1 MAFDDRVIWSEGMF
15 IRAQHFQQEARYV
28 EKLVRG
34 RTGALRPHPWGLT
47 ELRLN
52 RDLLAIGR
60 FGVDR
65 AAGVFEDGTPFVLPS
80 DADDLPPLEL
90 PRETRNVLVYLTLPI
105 VQPGGRE
112 TADPQSGAMTR
123 YAASETEV
131 NDSNSGDV
139 GTVPI
144 GVGKLRLRY
153 ALETSERSGSVGIG
167 LARVIEVRSDNAVV
181 LDDGYIPPLLD
192 SSVSQ
197 TLSGLTT
204 EIVGLLNHRGE
215 AIASRLAGSSAG
227 TAAEMT
233 DLMMLQAINRWQPL
247 FAHLQSASCIHP
259 EDLFRNAVMLA
270 GELATFTNAG
280 HRPKPMP
287 VYDHERLQ
295 TTFAPVATALRQAL
309 SAILERGA
317 IPIPLTEHRY
327 GIRVAD
333 VTDKSLFGKYTFVL
347 AAKADM
353 PAETLMRGLV
363 GQIKIGPAEQIRELV
378 NAALPGIMP
387 RALPVAPRQVP
398 YHTGKAYFEL
408 DRTSPL
414 WKQVAAGNGLTIH
427 VAGDFPS
434 LELDLWAVKD

>member
-1 MAFDDRVIWSEGMF
+1 MPFDDRVIWSEGMF

-28 EKLVRG
+28 ERLVRG
-34 RTGALRPHPWGLT
+34 RAGALRGYPWGLT
-47 ELRLN
+47 ELKLN
-52 RDLLAIGR
+52 RELLAIGR
-60 FGVDR
+60 FGVER
-65 AAGVFEDGTPFVLPS
+65 AAGVFEDGTPFVLPG
-80 DADDLPPLEL
+80 DADQLVPLDLPQD
-90 PRETRNVLVYLTLPI
+90 TRNAIVYLTLPL

-112 TADPQSGAMTR
+112 AAEPHADAMTR
-123 YAASETEV
+123 YAVSEVEAA
-131 NDSNSGDV
+131 DSNSSEI

-144 GVGKLRLRY
+144 GVGKMRLRY
-153 ALETSERSGSVGIG
+153 ALETSERSGTVAIG
-167 LARVIEVRSDNAVV
+167 LARVVEVRSDNAVV
-181 LDDGYIPPLLD
+181 LDDGYIPPALD

-197 TLSGLTT
+197 VLSGLMT

-215 AIASRLAGSSAG
+215 AVASRLSGSSAG
-227 TAAEMT
+227 TAAELT
-233 DLMMLQAINRWQPL
+233 DMMMLQAINRWQPL
-247 FAHLQSASCIHP
+247 FAHLQAASCIHP
-259 EDLFRNAVMLA
+259 EDFFRNAVALA
-270 GELATFTNAG
+270 GELATFTAAG
-280 HRPKPMP
+280 HRPRPFP
-287 VYDHERLQ
+287 AYDHERLQ
-295 TTFAPVATALRQAL
+295 PTFAPVAAALRQAL
-309 SAILERGA
+309 SAVLERGA
-317 IPIPLTEHRY
+317 IQIPLTEHRY

-353 PAETLMRGLV
+353 PAETLMRSLV

-427 VAGDFPS
+427 VAGEFPA

>member
-1 MAFDDRVIWSEGMF
+1 MPFDDRVIWSEGMF

-28 EKLVRG
+28 ERLVRG
-34 RTGALRPHPWGLT
+34 RAGALRPYSWGLT
-47 ELRLN
+47 GLKLN
-52 RDLLAIGR
+52 RELLAIGR
-60 FGVDR
+60 FGVER
-65 AAGVFEDGTPFVLPS
+65 AAGVFADGTPFMLPGDS
-80 DADDLPPLEL
+80 DLLAPLEL
-90 PRETRNVLVYLTLPI
+90 PQDTRNAIVYLTLPL

-112 TADPQSGAMTR
+112 AAEPQADTMTR
-123 YAASETEV
+123 YAV
-131 NDSNSGDV
+131 NEIEAADSNSSEI

-153 ALETSERSGSVGIG
+153 ALETSERSGTVGIG
-167 LARVIEVRSDNAVV
+167 LARIVEVRSDNAVV
-181 LDDGYIPPLLD
+181 LDDGYIPPALD
-192 SSVSQ
+192 ASVSQ
-197 TLSGLTT
+197 ILSGLMT

-215 AIASRLAGSSAG
+215 AIASRIAGGNAG
-227 TAAEMT
+227 TAAELT
-233 DLMMLQAINRWQPL
+233 DMMMLQAINRWQPL
-247 FAHLQSASCIHP
+247 FAHLQAASCIHP
-259 EDLFRNAVMLA
+259 EDLFRNAVSLT
-270 GELATFTNAG
+270 GELATFTAVG
-280 HRPKPMP
+280 HRPRPFP

-295 TTFAPVATALRQAL
+295 ATFAPVAAALRQAL
-309 SAILERGA
+309 SAVLERGA

-333 VTDKSLFGKYTFVL
+333 VADKSLFGKYTFVL
-347 AAKADM
+347 AARADM
-353 PAETLMRGLV
+353 PAETLMRRLV

-427 VAGDFPS
+427 VAGEFPA
-434 LELDLWAVKD
+434 LELDMWAVKD